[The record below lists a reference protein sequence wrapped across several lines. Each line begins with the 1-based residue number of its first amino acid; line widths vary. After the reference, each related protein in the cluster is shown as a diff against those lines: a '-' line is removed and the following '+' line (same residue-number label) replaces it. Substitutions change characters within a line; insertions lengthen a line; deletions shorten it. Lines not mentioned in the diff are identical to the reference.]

1 MCHAQQ
7 LLSIDSS
14 LPAMWEAQVWSLG
27 QEDPLEEGMATHSNI
42 LAWRIPWTEEHGRL
56 QLQWV
61 RHDRVT
67 TLSLSQLGLLSK
79 ASYVCRVW
87 YNGQGQLSDSRKYPG
102 RPASAHHLTILES
115 LLAPES
121 RSTLLYTHYTTT
133 HPSFVKLFL
142 KDVNETSW
150 DDAQICSQ
158 QMF

>member
-14 LPAMWEAQVWSLG
+14 MPVMWEARVWSLG

-56 QLQWV
+56 QSQRV
-61 RHDRVT
+61 RHDQVT

-87 YNGQGQLSDSRKYPG
+87 HNGQGQLSDSRKYPG
-102 RPASAHHLTILES
+102 QPASARHLTILES
-115 LLAPES
+115 LLAPKS